1 MLLAPV
7 LATLVINVSTP
18 ADLSPTL
25 VDRVVAEADA
35 IWRPTGLTLIWNRQ
49 PQPVPGST
57 LRAVISHARGTA
69 PRTSNDEPLG
79 WITFQDGAPVPLL
92 YVSYANAV
100 DLLENSSGVV
110 GAADRMPLLERD
122 TYLGRALGRALA
134 HELGHYLFASKGH
147 TRAGLMQATH
157 TAWELF
163 ASARGRFQL
172 TPDERAAIDRL
183 AATEAVVAA
192 STSGWSS
199 PTCQPPASTPPAES
213 LPSPPIPC

>member
-25 VDRVVAEADA
+25 VDRIVAEADA
-35 IWRPTGLTLIWNRQ
+35 IWRPTGLTLIWNRR
-49 PQPVPGST
+49 PQPVAGST
-57 LRAVISHARGTA
+57 LRAVISQARGTT
-69 PRTSNDEPLG
+69 PRTSSDEPLG
-79 WITFQDGAPVPLL
+79 WTTFEAGAPLPLL

-100 DLLENSSGVV
+100 ELLQNASGGGVE
-110 GAADRMPLLERD
+110 RMPLLERD

-147 TRAGLMQATH
+147 TRTGLMQATH
-157 TAWELF
+157 TAWEFFEL
-163 ASARGRFQL
+163 ARGRFQL
-172 TPDERAAIDRL
+172 TADERAAIDRL
-183 AATEAVVAA
+183 AATEAAIAA

-199 PTCQPPASTPPAES
+199 PTCPPPPSMPPERS
-213 LPSPPIPC
+213 LPSPPIRC